1 MVLPRSRGALR
12 CDLNGRP
19 SAVNKSNGGLGCW
32 LGAAT
37 FGARAAMGSIV
48 SAGKRARGDLICKLL
63 ASSGSCCRVEE
74 LRPCPWEVGIASPWL
89 KGPPCALNF
98 SPGVSIVAVCRM
110 LCAGP
115 LLLQSE
121 VCFLPRR
128 SPCSILCVKPIV
140 SGTRIRGRIALTM
153 APPGMGTAPQPC
165 RPGGR
170 RSNPGRPNCDER
182 ARSYLR
188 KTDVEGLDQ
197 GRSSLNVDR

>member
-1 MVLPRSRGALR
+1 VERSPSLVLPRSRGALR

-48 SAGKRARGDLICKLL
+48 SVGKRARGDLICKLL

-74 LRPCPWEVGIASPWL
+74 LRLCPGEVGIASPWL

-98 SPGVSIVAVCRM
+98 SPGVGIVAVRRV

-140 SGTRIRGRIALTM
+140 SESRALEY
-153 APPGMGTAPQPC
+153 A
-165 RPGGR
+165 GGL
-170 RSNPGRPNCDER
+170 P
-182 ARSYLR
+182 
-188 KTDVEGLDQ
+188 
-197 GRSSLNVDR
+197 